1 MPTEP
6 VEDHPDESPPTGGL
20 SAVIPHVPP
29 LVQRLEAVMERA
41 HIPMLA
47 SALTFDALLALVPLA
62 LLVLQGLALA
72 LRHTRFFALAN
83 PDRMLSTLLPEHAHG
98 VVGRDP
104 FALIEGVV
112 GAVQGYQSQVT
123 LLAIPA
129 FLWFGSRL
137 FSSVRSTLSE
147 VYDAKSPPRHAKLV
161 VDYLLGFI
169 FGKLRDFTMM
179 GFVVGLALVN
189 TVLSASVRI
198 AEKNWFAGIPVL
210 DMLGTTVGQILGQA
224 VAAASAMALFIAIY
238 RYASPR
244 RLSWR
249 ASATAAV
256 VATLGFELARR
267 LYSLYLS
274 LGAQGDVYTI
284 DVNLGALML
293 FLLWV
298 WWCSLVFL
306 VGAAVA
312 DVQERGR
319 NPGKYAAEA
328 K

>member
-1 MPTEP
+1 MPTPPEQ
-6 VEDHPDESPPTGGL
+6 DHPDESPPSGGL
-20 SAVIPHVPP
+20 SAVIPQVPP
-29 LVQRLEAVMERA
+29 LVKRLEAVMDRA

-62 LLVLQGLALA
+62 ILVLQGLALA
-72 LRHTRFFALAN
+72 LRQTRFFNLAD
-83 PDRMLSTLLPEHAHG
+83 PDRMLQTLLPEHAHG

-112 GAVQGYQSQVT
+112 GMVQGYQSQVT
-123 LLAIPA
+123 ILAIPA

-147 VYDAKSPPRHAKLV
+147 VYDAKSPSRHERMVLS
-161 VDYLLGFI
+161 YILGFI
-169 FGKLRDFTMM
+169 FGKLRDFAMM
-179 GFVVGLALVN
+179 AFVVALVLVN
-189 TVLSASVRI
+189 TVLTASVRI
-198 AEKNWFAGIPVL
+198 ANKNWFTGIPIL
-210 DMLGTTVGQILGQA
+210 DLLGTTLGQILGQA
-224 VAAASAMALFIAIY
+224 IAAASALALFIAIY

-244 RLSWR
+244 RLSWK

-274 LGAQGDVYTI
+274 LGAQGEVYTI

-306 VGAAVA
+306 IGAAVA

-319 NPGKYAAEA
+319 NPGEYAAGTT
-328 K
+328 

>member
-1 MPTEP
+1 MSAEP
-6 VEDHPDESPPTGGL
+6 EQEMPDESPPHGGL
-20 SAVIPHVPP
+20 SAVIPQVPP
-29 LVQRLEAVMERA
+29 LVKRVEAVFERSN
-41 HIPMLA
+41 IPMLA
-47 SALTFDALLALVPLA
+47 SALTFDALLAIVPLA
-62 LLVLQGLALA
+62 LLVLQGLALV
-72 LRHTRFFALAN
+72 LRQTRFFALADPN
-83 PDRMLSTLLPEHAHG
+83 RMLSTLLPEHAHG
-98 VVGRDP
+98 VAGRDP
-104 FALIEGVV
+104 FALIEGLV
-112 GAVQGYQSQVT
+112 GAVQGYQSQMTIV
-123 LLAIPA
+123 AIPA

-147 VYDAKSPPRHAKLV
+147 VYDAKAPPRHARLV
-161 VDYLLGFI
+161 FSYILGFL
-169 FGKLRDFTMM
+169 FGKLRDFALM

-189 TVLSASVRI
+189 TVLTASVRI
-198 AEKNWFAGIPVL
+198 ANKNWFTGIPVL
-210 DMLGTTVGQILGQA
+210 DLLGTTLGQILGQA
-224 VAAASAMALFIAIY
+224 IAAASALALFITIY

-244 RLSWR
+244 RLSWK

-267 LYSLYLS
+267 LYSLYLA
-274 LGAQGDVYTI
+274 LGAQGEVYTI

-319 NPGKYAAEA
+319 NPAAFVGE
-328 K
+328 

>member
-1 MPTEP
+1 MPEQP
-6 VEDHPDESPPTGGL
+6 GDRHSDESPPIGGL
-20 SAVIPHVPP
+20 SAVLPQVPP
-29 LVQRLEAVMERA
+29 VVSRVEAVITRA

-62 LLVLQGLALA
+62 LLVLQGLALV
-72 LRHTRFFALAN
+72 LRHTRFIALAD
-83 PDRMLSTLLPEHAHG
+83 PERMMMTLLPEHAHG
-98 VVGRDP
+98 IVGRDP

-112 GAVQGYQSQVT
+112 GAMQGYQSQVT
-123 LLAIPA
+123 VVAIPA

-147 VYDAKSPPRHAKLV
+147 VYDAHESPRHKQLFLAV
-161 VDYLLGFI
+161 LLSFL
-169 FGKLRDFTMM
+169 FGKLRDFAMM
-179 GFVVGLALVN
+179 GFVVALALVN

-198 AEKNWFAGIPVL
+198 ANKSWFAGVPGLEV
-210 DMLGTTVGQILGQA
+210 LGTTLGRILGESIA
-224 VAAASAMALFIAIY
+224 MASALALFITIY

-244 RLSWR
+244 RLSWK
-249 ASATAAV
+249 ASASAAV

-298 WWCSLVFL
+298 WWCAFVFL

-319 NPGKYAAEA
+319 VEA
-328 K
+328 T